1 MPPQPAP
8 EPSTSSVPPAA
19 IGELQSQLRD
29 TQSSLAGYAD
39 KFHLL
44 ESLTTEHDG
53 FKHDIELIKEFM
65 EERKREAQA
74 REQQRHNEEFSSD
87 DDDARSVATV
97 VPHELGRVDEEDEEA
112 AAEHED
118 RRRSS
123 REVGR
128 PRTPEPS
135 LAEFDEDDHPRSKTR
150 SHVPE
155 DVIHRLETLSSQLE
169 SALELSRTLQAQ
181 QVTAQ
186 NTIHLLELKVTEL
199 QHHVQATQT
208 KVDNQHEAHQAAIK
222 EAIESVRIP
231 EHEREKERESLTEMI
246 NEWKKGVEGKWS
258 SVQEEWSVEKDRLRR
273 ARDEWELKTKTF
285 EEGIVS
291 RVESR
296 LSVVQ
301 QRDGH
306 PFMNGSAKPNGQG
319 LVTPPSPRSLSSDSM
334 RPRSRKKRNGSSRG
348 RAKSPSQTVT
358 PPANTDSDEDG
369 EPALASNG
377 DSATSPRSRPRSP
390 WTTDE
395 SSDSEGHADNTEAS
409 RLTLTSIK
417 EKAVIQYPITPES
430 SLVCAKEEPP
440 RLDSS
445 TTGPDGLVTDLVSR
459 TLSHVHAQI
468 LNFVYSVLHGTQQPW
483 E

>member
-1 MPPQPAP
+1 MPPQPAS

-19 IGELQSQLRD
+19 IGELQSRLQE
-29 TQSSLAGYAD
+29 TQDSLSNYAD

-44 ESLTTEHDG
+44 DSLVAEHGG
-53 FKHDIELIKEFM
+53 FKHDIELIKEFV
-65 EERKREAQA
+65 EERKRETQA
-74 REQQRHNEEFSSD
+74 RERHSEELSND

-97 VPHELGRVDEEDEEA
+97 VPHELERVDEEEDEA

-135 LAEFDEDDHPRSKTR
+135 LAEFDDDDHHRSKPRS
-150 SHVPE
+150 HIPE
-155 DVIHRLETLSSQLE
+155 DIIHRLETLSSQLE
-169 SALELSRTLQAQ
+169 SALELSRSLQAQ
-181 QVTAQ
+181 QASAQ
-186 NTIHLLELKVTEL
+186 NTIQLLELKVTEL
-199 QHHVQATQT
+199 QQLVQTTQT
-208 KVDNQHEAHQAAIK
+208 KVDDQNDAHRAAIN
-222 EAIESVRIP
+222 EAIELVRVP
-231 EHEREKERESLTEMI
+231 EQEREKERESLTEMI
-246 NEWKKGVEGKWS
+246 NEWKKGVEGKWT

-273 ARDEWELKTKTF
+273 ARDEWELKTKTI
-285 EEGIVS
+285 EDGILA

-296 LSVVQ
+296 LAVIQ
-301 QRDGH
+301 QRDNH

-348 RAKSPSQTVT
+348 RTKSPGQIAT
-358 PPANTDSDEDG
+358 PPVNTDSDEDE
-369 EPALASNG
+369 EPASVSNNG
-377 DSATSPRSRPRSP
+377 SATSPRSRPRSP

-395 SSDSEGHADNTEAS
+395 SSDSEAHADNTESS
-409 RLTLTSIK
+409 RLTSIK

-430 SLVCAKEEPP
+430 SLVCPKEEPP

-445 TTGPDGLVTDLVSR
+445 VADSDGVPKDIVS
-459 TLSHVHAQI
+459 
-468 LNFVYSVLHGTQQPW
+468 
-483 E
+483 

>member
-19 IGELQSQLRD
+19 IGELQSQLQE
-29 TQSSLAGYAD
+29 TQNSLASHAD
-39 KFHLL
+39 KFHILN
-44 ESLTTEHDG
+44 SLITEHDG
-53 FKHDIELIKEFM
+53 FKHDIELIKTFM
-65 EERKREAQA
+65 EERKREVQA
-74 REQQRHNEEFSSD
+74 REQHHSEEFSSD

-97 VPHELGRVDEEDEEA
+97 VPHELERVDEDDEEA

-135 LAEFDEDDHPRSKTR
+135 LAEFDDEDHHRSKPRS
-150 SHVPE
+150 HIPE
-155 DVIHRLETLSSQLE
+155 DIMHRLDTLSSQLE
-169 SALELSRTLQAQ
+169 SALELSRSLQAQ
-181 QVTAQ
+181 QASAQ
-186 NTIHLLELKVTEL
+186 NTIQLLELRVTEL
-199 QHHVQATQT
+199 QQLVQATQT
-208 KVDNQHEAHQAAIK
+208 KVDDQHEAHQAAIK
-222 EAIESVRIP
+222 EAIESVRVP
-231 EHEREKERESLTEMI
+231 EQEREKERETLTEMI
-246 NEWKKGVEGKWS
+246 NEWKKGVEGKWT

-273 ARDEWELKTKTF
+273 ARDEWELKTKTL
-285 EEGIVS
+285 EDGILA

-296 LSVVQ
+296 LAVIQ

-348 RAKSPSQTVT
+348 RAKSPGQVAT
-358 PPANTDSDEDG
+358 PPTNTDSDED
-369 EPALASNG
+369 ETPVSVSNNG
-377 DSATSPRSRPRSP
+377 SATSPRSRPHSP

-395 SSDSEGHADNTEAS
+395 SSDSETHADSTESS
-409 RLTLTSIK
+409 RLTSIK
-417 EKAVIQYPITPES
+417 EKAAIQYPITPES

-440 RLDSS
+440 CLDSS
-445 TTGPDGLVTDLVSR
+445 TAGPDGLVKDIVSR
-459 TLSHVHAQI
+459 TLLHVHAQV
-468 LNFVYSVLHGTQQPW
+468 LNWFHSM
-483 E
+483 

>member
-19 IGELQSQLRD
+19 IGELQSQLRE
-29 TQSSLAGYAD
+29 TQSSLAGYVD

-44 ESLTTEHDG
+44 ESLITEHDG
-53 FKHDIELIKEFM
+53 FKHDIELIKGFM
-65 EERKREAQA
+65 EDRKRESQA
-74 REQQRHNEEFSSD
+74 REQQQHEEFSAD

-135 LAEFDEDDHPRSKTR
+135 LAEFDEDDHHRSKAR

-155 DVIHRLETLSSQLE
+155 DIIHRLETLSGQLE
-169 SALELSRTLQAQ
+169 SALELSRSLQAQ
-181 QVTAQ
+181 QVNAQ

-199 QHHVQATQT
+199 QQLVQATQT
-208 KVDNQHEAHQAAIK
+208 KVDDQHEAHQAAIK

-231 EHEREKERESLTEMI
+231 EQEREKERESLTEMI

-273 ARDEWELKTKTF
+273 ARDEWELKTKTI
-285 EEGIVS
+285 EDGILS

-296 LSVVQ
+296 LSVIQ

-306 PFMNGSAKPNGQG
+306 RFMNGSAKPNGQG

-348 RAKSPSQTVT
+348 RAKSPSQTAT
-358 PPANTDSDEDG
+358 PPVNTDSDEEEG
-369 EPALASNG
+369 PVLAPND
-377 DSATSPRSRPRSP
+377 DSATSPGSRPRSP
-390 WTTDE
+390 WITDE
-395 SSDSEGHADNTEAS
+395 SSDSDGHADNTETS
-409 RLTLTSIK
+409 RLTLKSIK
-417 EKAVIQYPITPES
+417 DEAAIQYPITPES

-445 TTGPDGLVTDLVSR
+445 LTGPSGLVADLVSR
-459 TLSHVHAQI
+459 ILSHV
-468 LNFVYSVLHGTQQPW
+468 YDGY
-483 E
+483 

>member
-1 MPPQPAP
+1 MPPQPAS

-19 IGELQSQLRD
+19 IGELQSQLQE

-44 ESLTTEHDG
+44 DSLITEHGG

-65 EERKREAQA
+65 EERKRETQA
-74 REQQRHNEEFSSD
+74 RDQHGEEFPSD
-87 DDDARSVATV
+87 DDDTRSVATV
-97 VPHELGRVDEEDEEA
+97 VPHELQRVDEEDEEA

-135 LAEFDEDDHPRSKTR
+135 LAEFDDDDHHRPKPRS
-150 SHVPE
+150 HIPE
-155 DVIHRLETLSSQLE
+155 DIIHRLETLSSQLE
-169 SALELSRTLQAQ
+169 SALELSRSLQAQ
-181 QVTAQ
+181 QASAQ
-186 NTIHLLELKVTEL
+186 NTIQLLELKVTEL
-199 QHHVQATQT
+199 QQLVQATQT
-208 KVDNQHEAHQAAIK
+208 KVEDQHEAHRAAIN
-222 EAIESVRIP
+222 EAIELVRVP
-231 EHEREKERESLTEMI
+231 EQEREKERESLTEMI
-246 NEWKKGVEGKWS
+246 NEWKKGVEGKWT

-273 ARDEWELKTKTF
+273 ARDEWELKTKTI
-285 EEGIVS
+285 EDGILA

-296 LSVVQ
+296 LSVI

-306 PFMNGSAKPNGQG
+306 PFMNGSARPNGQG
-319 LVTPPSPRSLSSDSM
+319 LVTPPSPRSLSSDSI

-348 RAKSPSQTVT
+348 RTKSPSQIAT
-358 PPANTDSDEDG
+358 PPTNTDSDEDE
-369 EPALASNG
+369 EPASTSNNG
-377 DSATSPRSRPRSP
+377 SATSPRSRPRSP

-395 SSDSEGHADNTEAS
+395 SSDSEAHVDSTESS
-409 RLTLTSIK
+409 RLTSIK
-417 EKAVIQYPITPES
+417 EKAAIQYPITPES

-445 TTGPDGLVTDLVSR
+445 VAGPDGLPKDIVSR
-459 TLSHVHAQI
+459 PLSHVHAQ
-468 LNFVYSVLHGTQQPW
+468 Y
-483 E
+483 